1 VVGPARLGEEL
12 PRPAER
18 TLTLAPGPA
27 ALLLAG
33 AAAAALLAERA
44 VTILVLVAVLLA
56 VCLRAPSGRRWP
68 YLVGSLGSGLSVF
81 LLSPFVAVVGVDVLW
96 EGPIVPVLG
105 PLDVTSEEIRIAAVN
120 GGRLAAV
127 GLAFAAYALLVDHD
141 RLIAGAGFARR
152 SALAVALATRL
163 VPTLER
169 DAAGFAEAM
178 EGRGVAVA
186 GIRGHAR
193 LLSPLVAGSLERAT
207 NLAEAMEA
215 RGFGRPERTKAPGMR
230 WSRLDRAA
238 LVGAAAL
245 VAAAALWL

>member
-1 VVGPARLGEEL
+1 V
-12 PRPAER
+12 
-18 TLTLAPGPA
+18 TLAPGPA

-33 AAAAALLAERA
+33 AAAAALLAEHA
-44 VTILVLVAVLLA
+44 LTVGALAAVLLA

-68 YLVGSLGSGLSVF
+68 YLVGSLGTGLGVF
-81 LLSPFVAVVGVDVLW
+81 LVSPFLAVEGFDVLW
-96 EGPIVPVLG
+96 EGPTVPVLG

-127 GLAFAAYALLVDHD
+127 ALAFAAYALLIDHD

-169 DAAGFAEAM
+169 DAAGFAEALR
-178 EGRGVAVA
+178 GRGVALG

-215 RGFGRPERTKAPGMR
+215 RGFGRPERTRAPR
-230 WSRLDRAA
+230 EPWSRLDKGV
-238 LVGAAAL
+238 LVGSAAL
-245 VAAAALWL
+245 VALAALWL

>member
-1 VVGPARLGEEL
+1 MVGPARLGEDL
-12 PRPAER
+12 PGSAGS
-18 TLTLAPGPA
+18 TLSLAPGPA
-27 ALLLAG
+27 AVLLAG
-33 AAAAALLAERA
+33 AAAAALLADRA
-44 VTILVLVAVLLA
+44 VTVAALTAALLA
-56 VCLRAPSGRRWP
+56 ICLRAPPGRRWP
-68 YLVGSLGSGLSVF
+68 YLLGSLGTGLGVF
-81 LLSPFVAVVGVDVLW
+81 LVSPFLAVEGFDVLW
-96 EGPIVPVLG
+96 EGPVVPVLG

-152 SALAVALATRL
+152 SAVAVALATRL

-169 DAAGFAEAM
+169 DAAGFAEALR
-178 EGRGVAVA
+178 GRGVVVA

-215 RGFGRPERTKAPGMR
+215 RGFGRPERTKAPGPH
-230 WSRLDRAA
+230 WTAPDRAA
-238 LVGAAAL
+238 LVGTAAL